1 MGNSRFKKEEAI
13 KFNRLRAKNIE
24 NKRKLRI
31 EQEAYQMDRK
41 LFPNSISAS
50 RERIERNKAAYYL
63 AIYGGIGSVF

>member
-13 KFNRLRAKNIE
+13 KFNKLRAKNIE

-31 EQEAYQMDRK
+31 EEEAYQMDRK
-41 LFPNSISAS
+41 LFPNSVYAR
-50 RERIERNKAAYYL
+50 RERVERNRAAYYC